1 LKYAGP
7 RDDLTMFL
15 ALPWW
20 WWRKKVAQGQTQ
32 GRLI

>member
-1 LKYAGP
+1 LKYAGT

-20 WWRKKVAQGQTQ
+20 WLRKKVAQAN
-32 GRLI
+32 LKEE